1 MQGYFGKLRAVNFD
15 FGWDQSQ
22 KKRWFHQFARM
33 WNIPI
38 LLMGFLL
45 GRAMILGSIAPFAV
59 AYFAAIYHL
68 ARRQWPVVMI
78 ALILGAATLGASHA
92 LQTMGFLFFFLLIQ
106 KCFQLFGKDQINF
119 APLAV
124 LIGCIGG
131 HLLKIGYLGLTP
143 HQGILSSV
151 EILLS
156 VILTYVFIYALPLF
170 TVKKKRFFIRNEELI
185 CLILLLGSAIT
196 GLSAWELGSISVVHI
211 VTRYVVL
218 LLAFLGGAML
228 GAAMGVVTG
237 MIICLSD
244 LTAMMQLSLLAFS
257 GLLAGLF
264 KEGKQWVVAA
274 VFLLGA
280 TILSLYES
288 QTATIVTSVYETLL
302 AIGLFFLTPKS
313 FQKSIARLIPGTSEN
328 QSLHQE
334 YVRKL
339 RNVVATKVESFVEL
353 FHELANSFRDDTGKR
368 KREDQ
373 DHLHQ
378 SIEQVMR
385 KTCKGCRRY
394 QMCWGQNMMFTYRGM
409 TDLMAWVEMKGVRKT
424 FEAPEFWK
432 RYCIRPESVL
442 HQIKSQYQWQEQQAF
457 WKNKVRESKRLV
469 YSQLMGMT
477 SVMERLATEIR
488 HETRVISAQEESI
501 HQALEELGL
510 SVGRVNVI
518 NLEEGKV
525 EIEVEMN
532 HPDALDECKKLV
544 APLLTEV
551 LGEPITVFRKMVQ
564 DRSQSSIV
572 TIGSAQKYVCKT
584 GVASAAKGGGF
595 ISGDSYCYMNLGT
608 GRYAVAISDGMGNG
622 QRAQAESSAAL
633 KLIRRLLQ
641 AGMKEETAVET
652 VNSILS
658 LRSADEMFAT
668 IDLAMVDLN
677 SAVGRFMKIG
687 STPGF
692 IKRGKEILMIS
703 AANPPIGILD
713 QIDIE
718 PIEMALE
725 PGDLVIMFTDGIYDA
740 PRHIANKDALM
751 KRLISEIQTKDPQ
764 DFADC
769 LLEKVVRNHHGKI
782 KDDMTVVVFK
792 IEHYTPEWATIRMPG
807 IKRLER
813 SQAAI
818 S

>member
-1 MQGYFGKLRAVNFD
+1 MQNYFEKLRAFTLD
-15 FGWDQSQ
+15 LGWDQSRQ
-22 KKRWFHQFARM
+22 KRWLHQFTRM

-45 GRAMILGSIAPFAV
+45 GRAMILGSMAPFAV
-59 AYFAAIYHL
+59 PYFAVIYHL
-68 ARRQWPVVMI
+68 ARRQWPLVMI
-78 ALILGAATLGASHA
+78 ALILGAATYDVSHA
-92 LQTMGFLFFFLLIQ
+92 LQTMGFLGCFLMIQ
-106 KCFQLFGKDQINF
+106 KCFQLLGKDQINF
-119 APLAV
+119 GPLVV
-124 LIGCIGG
+124 LISCIGG
-131 HLLKIGYLGLTP
+131 HLVKIGYMGLTP
-143 HQGILSSV
+143 YQGILSSV
-151 EILLS
+151 EILLG
-156 VILTYVFIYALPLF
+156 VILTYVFIYSLPLF
-170 TVKKKRFFIRNEELI
+170 TVRKKRLFIKNEELI
-185 CLILLLGSAIT
+185 CLIILLGTVIT
-196 GLSAWELGSISVVHI
+196 GMSAWQLGSLSVVHI

-218 LLAFLGGAML
+218 LLAFVGGSML
-228 GAAMGVVTG
+228 GASMGVVTG
-237 MIICLSD
+237 MIISLSD
-244 LTAMMQLSLLAFS
+244 IKAMLQLSLLAFS

-264 KEGKQWVVAA
+264 KEAKQWVVAVA
-274 VFLLGA
+274 FLLGA
-280 TILSLYES
+280 TVFSLYES
-288 QTATIVTSVYETLL
+288 QTAMILTSIYETSI
-302 AIGLFFLTPKS
+302 AMMLFFITPKS
-313 FQKSIARLIPGTSEN
+313 IQKTIARFIPGTAEN

-339 RNVVATKVESFVEL
+339 RNVTAAKVESFSEL
-353 FHELANSFRDDTGKR
+353 FQELANSFRDDSGHR

-385 KTCKGCRRY
+385 KACVGCRRY
-394 QMCWGQNMMFTYRGM
+394 QMCWKQNMMFTYRGM
-409 TDLMAWVEMKGVRKT
+409 TDLMAMVEMNGARKT

-432 RYCIRPESVL
+432 RYCIRPDRVL
-442 HQIKSQYQWQEQQAF
+442 HQIKSQYLWQEQQSF

-477 SVMERLATEIR
+477 SVMRRLASEIR

-510 SVGRVNVI
+510 SVGRVDVI

-544 APLLTEV
+544 APLLTEI

-564 DRSQSSIV
+564 DRSQSSII

-641 AGMKEETAVET
+641 AGMNEETAVET

-677 SAVGRFMKIG
+677 TAVGRFMKIG

-692 IKRGKEILMIS
+692 VKRGKEIFMIS
-703 AANPPIGILD
+703 AGNPPIGILD
-713 QIDIE
+713 KIDIE
-718 PIEMALE
+718 PIEMPLS

-769 LLEKVVRNHHGKI
+769 LLEKVVRYHHGKI

-807 IKRLER
+807 LKRLER

-818 S
+818 

>member
-1 MQGYFGKLRAVNFD
+1 MQDYFGKLRTFAMD
-15 FGWDQSQ
+15 LGWDQSRQ
-22 KKRWFHQFARM
+22 KRWFHQFTRM

-45 GRAMILGSIAPFAV
+45 GRAMILDSIAPFTV
-59 AYFAAIYHL
+59 AYLAVIYHL
-68 ARRQWPVVMI
+68 ARRLWPVVMI
-78 ALILGAATLGASHA
+78 ALILGAATLETTHA
-92 LQTMGFLFFFLLIQ
+92 LQTMGFLFVFLFIQ
-106 KCFQLFGKDQINF
+106 RCFQLFGKDQINF
-119 APLAV
+119 VPLVV
-124 LIGCIGG
+124 LLSGIAG
-131 HLLKIGYLGLTP
+131 HLVKIGYLGLTP
-143 HQGILSSV
+143 QQGILSSV

-156 VILTYVFIYALPLF
+156 VILTYVFIYSLPLF
-170 TVKKKRFFIRNEELI
+170 TVRKKRFFVKNEELI
-185 CLILLLGSAIT
+185 CLVILLGSVIT
-196 GLSAWELGSISVVHI
+196 GMSAWKLGSLSVVHI

-218 LLAFLGGAML
+218 LLAFVGGSML

-237 MIICLSD
+237 MIISLSD
-244 LTAMMQLSLLAFS
+244 IKAMLQLSLLAFS

-264 KEGKQWVVAA
+264 REGKQWFVAL

-280 TILSLYES
+280 TVLSLYENH
-288 QTATIVTSVYETLL
+288 TAAIFTSIYETGI
-302 AIGLFFLTPKS
+302 AIMLFFLTPQS
-313 FQKSIARLIPGTSEN
+313 LQKSIARLIPGTSEN
-328 QSLHQE
+328 QSSHQE
-334 YVRKL
+334 YIRKL
-339 RNVVATKVESFVEL
+339 RNVTATKVESFMEL
-353 FHELANSFRDDTGKR
+353 FQELANSFRDDTGKR

-373 DHLHQ
+373 DHLHH
-378 SIEQVMR
+378 SIEQIM
-385 KTCKGCRRY
+385 KKACMGCRRY
-394 QMCWGQNMMFTYRGM
+394 HLCWNQNMMYTYRGL
-409 TDLMAWVEMKGVRKT
+409 TDLMALVEMKGARKA

-432 RYCIRPESVL
+432 RYCVRPERVL
-442 HQIKSQYQWQEQQAF
+442 QQIKAQYLWQEHQAF

-477 SVMERLATEIR
+477 SVMERLAQEIR

-525 EIEVEMN
+525 EIELELN

-544 APLLTEV
+544 APLLTEI

-564 DRSQSSIV
+564 DRSQSSII

-641 AGMKEETAVET
+641 AGLNEETAVET

-692 IKRGKEILMIS
+692 VKRGKEIIMIS

-713 QIDIE
+713 KIDVE
-718 PIEMALE
+718 PIEMALA

-769 LLEKVVRNHHGKI
+769 LLEKVVRYHHGKI

-792 IEHYTPEWATIRMPG
+792 VEHYTPEWATIRMPG
-807 IKRLER
+807 LKRLER

-818 S
+818 